1 MEEILKKEIFFI
13 RHAETLEGSF
23 EDRSKCDINL
33 SEIGVKQANLLS
45 DRFEGAHFD
54 HIYTSPMIRCVRT
67 AAIMAKK
74 LYNPPSIIITPALME
89 NGTLPDY
96 NCPDLSY
103 FKKYYNDIE
112 FCNENIYEFKTN
124 SNSDDLINDERA
136 YALAEFFKR
145 KTKYGEKTVVF
156 CHGSFGN
163 YFIPATVKMKRG
175 DFILSI
181 SHTSVTKIKYTS
193 DGKSRISFLNDISH
207 LRPIM
212 KNYEFDT

>member
-1 MEEILKKEIFFI
+1 MEEVLKKEIFYI
-13 RHAETLEGSF
+13 RHAEPLEGNC

-33 SEIGVKQANLLS
+33 SEKGLMQAGLLS
-45 DRFEGAHFD
+45 DRFKEKEFD
-54 HIYTSPMIRCVRT
+54 HIITSPLIRCFRT
-67 AAIMAKK
+67 AVAVAKV
-74 LYNPPSIIITPALME
+74 LNNPPTIIILPELIE

-96 NCPDLSY
+96 NCPDLDY
-103 FKKYYNDIE
+103 FKSYYPNVE
-112 FCNENIYEFKTN
+112 FCDKQIYEFVTN
-124 SNSDDLINDERA
+124 TNSDDSVNDERA
-136 YALAEFFKR
+136 YAISDYLKEI
-145 KTKYGEKTVVF
+145 TKYGEKTAVF

-163 YFIPATVKMKRG
+163 HFIPAAVNMQRG